1 MTQYY
6 LLAVL
11 HHFAVFSL
19 VAILAVEL
27 ALIHTEL
34 TPAIIRRIGQLD
46 IAFGAIAGVVLIIG
60 FLRVFY
66 GGKGADYY
74 FSNPFVWTKLGAF
87 LIAAALSAPPTIRF
101 IGWRQSIAKGKLVRP
116 NTDAVRG
123 VRGWLIAELAVL
135 TTIPLSAA
143 AMAQGIGL

>member
-6 LLAVL
+6 ILAIL

-27 ALIHTEL
+27 ALIQTDL
-34 TPAIIRRIGQLD
+34 TPAIVRRIGKFDL
-46 IAFGAIAGVVLIIG
+46 AYGAVATAILIIG

-74 FSNPFVWTKLGAF
+74 FSNPFFWTKLCAF

-101 IGWRQSIAKGKLVRP
+101 IRWRQSIAKGKFVRP
-116 NTDAVRG
+116 NADAVRG

-135 TTIPLSAA
+135 ATIPLSAA

>member
-6 LLAVL
+6 LLAIL

-27 ALIHTEL
+27 ALVQPDL
-34 TPAIIRRIGQLD
+34 TAATIRRIGQLD
-46 IAFGAIAGVVLIIG
+46 AAYGALAGAILVIG

-74 FSNPFVWTKLGAF
+74 FSNPFFWTKIGAF
-87 LIAAALSAPPTIRF
+87 LIVGILSAAPTIRF
-101 IGWRQSIAKGKLVRP
+101 IGWRRALAKDSRARP
-116 NTDAVRG
+116 KPDAVRG

-135 TTIPLSAA
+135 ATIPLSAA
-143 AMAQGIGL
+143 AMAQGLSF

>member
-6 LLAVL
+6 ILAIL

-27 ALIHTEL
+27 ALIHTDL
-34 TPAIIRRIGQLD
+34 TPAIIRRIGYFDL
-46 IAFGAIAGVVLIIG
+46 AYGAVAAAILIIG

-74 FSNPFVWTKLGAF
+74 FSNPFF
-87 LIAAALSAPPTIRF
+87 
-101 IGWRQSIAKGKLVRP
+101 
-116 NTDAVRG
+116 
-123 VRGWLIAELAVL
+123 
-135 TTIPLSAA
+135 
-143 AMAQGIGL
+143 

>member
-19 VAILAVEL
+19 VAILAMEL
-27 ALIHTEL
+27 ALIHTDL
-34 TPAIIRRIGQLD
+34 TPAIIRRIGTLD
-46 IAFGAIAGVVLIIG
+46 MAFGALAGVVLIIG
-60 FLRVFY
+60 VLRVFY

-74 FSNPFVWTKLGAF
+74 FSNPFFWTKLGAF
-87 LIAAALSAPPTIRF
+87 LIAGALSAPPTIRF
-101 IGWRQSIAKGKLVRP
+101 IGWRQALAKGKIVRP
-116 NTDAVRG
+116 NADAVRG
-123 VRGWLIAELAVL
+123 VRGWMIAELAVL
-135 TTIPLSAA
+135 ATIPLSAA

>member
-6 LLAVL
+6 ILAIL

-27 ALIHTEL
+27 ALIHTDL
-34 TPAIIRRIGQLD
+34 TPAIIRRIGKSRHRLWRRR
-46 IAFGAIAGVVLIIG
+46 GAILIVG

-66 GGKGADYY
+66 GGKGPDYY
-74 FSNPFVWTKLGAF
+74 FSNPFFWTKLCAF

-101 IGWRQSIAKGKLVRP
+101 IGWRRAIVKGKVVRP
-116 NTDAVRG
+116 NTDAVRS

-135 TTIPLSAA
+135 STIPLSAA